1 MSESTRRL
9 GLPASFYFDRSS
21 HNNRIQSLMHSDSSS
36 KAAYFDNHHKAI
48 LEEPDGAEGMQGKG

>member
-1 MSESTRRL
+1 
-9 GLPASFYFDRSS
+9 
-21 HNNRIQSLMHSDSSS
+21 MHSDSSS